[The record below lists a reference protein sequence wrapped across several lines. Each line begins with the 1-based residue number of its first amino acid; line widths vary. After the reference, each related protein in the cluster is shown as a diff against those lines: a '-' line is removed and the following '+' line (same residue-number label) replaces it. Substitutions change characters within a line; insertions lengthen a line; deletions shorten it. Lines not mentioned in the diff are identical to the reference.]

1 MKKCIKKGFRVVSFA
16 VGYTFILGALYAT
29 AISYMVSA
37 RKAEPDDKPKTKW
50 KDNVTGM
57 YH

>member
-1 MKKCIKKGFRVVSFA
+1 MKKNMKRCIRMISFA
-16 VGYTFILGALYAT
+16 VGYTFILAGLYAT

-37 RKAEPDDKPKTKW
+37 RKADRDDTSKTKW

>member
-1 MKKCIKKGFRVVSFA
+1 MKKNMKRCISIA
-16 VGYTFILGALYAT
+16 SATVGYAIILGAIYAT
-29 AISYMVSA
+29 AIAYMYSNA
-37 RKAEPDDKPKTKW
+37 KRDHSDTPKTKW

>member
-1 MKKCIKKGFRVVSFA
+1 MKKCIKRCITGASVA
-16 VGYTFILGALYAT
+16 VGYTFILAGLYAT

-37 RKAEPDDKPKTKW
+37 RKAHRDDAPKTQW
-50 KDNVTGM
+50 KDDVTGM